1 MINLVV
7 TCAKRKSLAIADGLY
22 LGTVF
27 SEGSLEER
35 ASVWLRR
42 LRDYHGRTRSAA
54 EMYVGEQWSVIRDF
68 LRETD
73 EVRLWVCSAGYGL
86 VPGDAELAPYSA
98 TFSTDH
104 PDAVAAPGLP
114 LAIAQRGWW
123 RALSL
128 PTEDHP
134 YGAPYTLERVAR
146 EYPGEPLLIA
156 ASPVYLRAMREDLLS
171 AGSALSD
178 PEFLSVFSAG
188 ADRLVGAER
197 HLVAFDARLRQKVGG
212 SMMSLN
218 VRVFREAFRRA
229 PDLRTST
236 LREVAK
242 RMAYRVPALV
252 TVRRTPLT
260 DDQVSTYLDHELG
273 ANPAAGWSTLHRRLR
288 HEENRACEQKR
299 FRKLYHQ
306 RKAARALRAEA
317 DLLLDTGSGDDGMGA
332 AV

>member
-1 MINLVV
+1 MTNLVV
-7 TCAKRKSLAIADGLY
+7 TCAKRKSLAVADGLHF
-22 LGTVF
+22 GTVF
-27 SEGSLEER
+27 PQASLEER

-42 LRDYHGRTRSAA
+42 LREYHGRTRSAA

-68 LRETD
+68 MRETD
-73 EVRLWVCSAGYGL
+73 QVRLWVCSAGYGL
-86 VPGDAELAPYSA
+86 VPGAAELAPYSA

-104 PDAVAAPGLP
+104 PDAVVAPGLP
-114 LAIAQRGWW
+114 LAVAQRAWW
-123 RALSL
+123 RALST

-134 YGAPYTLERVAR
+134 CGAPYTLERVAR

-171 AGSALSD
+171 AGCTLSD

-197 HLVAFDARLRQKVGG
+197 HLVTFDARLRQKVGG

-218 VRVFREAFRRA
+218 VRVFREAFRHTR
-229 PDLRTST
+229 DLRTST
-236 LREVAK
+236 LREVAESV
-242 RMAYRVPALV
+242 AYGVPALV
-252 TVRRTPLT
+252 TPRRTPMT
-260 DDQVSTYLDHELG
+260 DGEVNSYLDRELG
-273 ANPAAGWSTLHRRLR
+273 ADPAAGWSTLHRRLR

-299 FRKLYHQ
+299 FRKLYQQ
-306 RKAARALRAEA
+306 RKVARTLRELAG
-317 DLLLDTGSGDDGMGA
+317 LLGTDSGDDGMGA